1 MPVRPC
7 WLLPEPRCIEAPSE
21 PLLRGP
27 ERIES
32 GWWDQGDVQRD
43 YYIARSG
50 EGAQLWVF
58 RDRRDGRWYLQ
69 GLWA

>member
-1 MPVRPC
+1 
-7 WLLPEPRCIEAPSE
+7 LLH
-21 PLLRGP
+21 GP

-32 GWWDQGDVQRD
+32 GWWDGGDVRRD
-43 YYIARSG
+43 YYSTRSG

-58 RDRRDGRWYLQ
+58 HDRRAGEWYLQ